1 MSGQSRLSAA
11 LRPTSMPAT
20 RSGDSAPMRLPSL
33 ERSRVVTWWHR
44 ATPGFVRPPDPAGSE
59 TAVGPRRA
67 WAPDLDSGTT
77 MIERHPGVRL
87 NASWDT
93 RTTGR
98 RPRCSEPDRG
108 LRSAQKTSP
117 RLTAFASAPSRDAT
131 PLGRLPRVLDRGHR
145 DCRLPQQRTRRS
157 LRGVRLF
164 SVDEAS
170 SRWRTEPPRWL
181 VDSPVARHR
190 EAGGR
195 WAREGEGE
203 SFAPLDSC
211 QVYCHSLM
219 ATTRAN

>member
-1 MSGQSRLSAA
+1 
-11 LRPTSMPAT
+11 MPAT

-67 WAPDLDSGTT
+67 RAPDLDSGTT
-77 MIERHPGVRL
+77 MIERHPGERL

-117 RLTAFASAPSRDAT
+117 RLIAFASAPSWDAT
-131 PLGRLPRVLDRGHR
+131 TLETRPRALDRGDRDFRLPR
-145 DCRLPQQRTRRS
+145 
-157 LRGVRLF
+157 
-164 SVDEAS
+164 
-170 SRWRTEPPRWL
+170 
-181 VDSPVARHR
+181 RH
-190 EAGGR
+190 
-195 WAREGEGE
+195 
-203 SFAPLDSC
+203 
-211 QVYCHSLM
+211 
-219 ATTRAN
+219 T